1 MRVRERE
8 SGRERKGVNERE
20 GGDRVCVKEGKGENG
35 VREGKSEKET
45 GGGAVERKRERRDKR
60 ERRGCEKLR
69 Q

>member
-1 MRVRERE
+1 M
-8 SGRERKGVNERE
+8 NERE
-20 GGDRVCVKEGKGENG
+20 GADRVCVKEGKGENG
-35 VREGKSEKET
+35 VREGKSEKEL